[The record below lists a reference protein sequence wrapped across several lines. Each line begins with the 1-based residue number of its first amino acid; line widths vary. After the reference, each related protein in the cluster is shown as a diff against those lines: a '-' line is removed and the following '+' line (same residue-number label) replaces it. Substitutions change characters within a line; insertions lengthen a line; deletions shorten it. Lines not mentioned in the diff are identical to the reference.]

1 MLHRVST
8 KRTFSIVLF
17 GIFVAVA
24 GARCRGAEWQWSAVV
39 ESVVSQ
45 ETNEHPRAFLWVPPN
60 CERVRGAVVGQ
71 HNMLEEG
78 VFEHPLFRKTMS
90 DLCLAEVWVT
100 PPIDLVFRFDQGAG
114 EHFERMLTALARES
128 GYEELASAPVVPIGH
143 SAAASYPWNFAAWNP
158 NRTLAVI
165 SLKGDAP
172 LTNLTGSG
180 RPNPDWGMRNIDGI
194 PGLMVMGEYE
204 WWVDRLTPAA
214 EFRAKH
220 PATPLAMLADVGRG
234 HFDIS
239 DDLVSYLGMFI
250 RKAVERRL
258 PAKAARGA
266 APKLRPV
273 DPRAGWLVDIWRE
286 GVGRKTKAAPF
297 GRYAGDPKQAF
308 WAFDGELARATENY
322 RAGQIGKSPQLL
334 GYVQDGAVVPQAP
347 KTHAQVTLHL
357 PPLDESLGLR
367 LTGAFLDTVPPGNPE
382 KWAGL
387 PAGATVG
394 HAKGGGP
401 VRISRITGPVVQTGP
416 DTFAVRFNR
425 VGFDNARRSG
435 DVWLLAEHEGDDK
448 YKSAVQ
454 QANLRVPL
462 RNEKG
467 AEQRITF
474 PEIPNQKAGAAS
486 LKLSATSDAGVP
498 VYYYVREGPAEV
510 EGNVLRFTRI
520 PLRSRFPLK
529 VMVVAWQWGRTV
541 EPQLKSATP
550 VERTFFIGN

>member
-1 MLHRVST
+1 
-8 KRTFSIVLF
+8 
-17 GIFVAVA
+17 
-24 GARCRGAEWQWSAVV
+24 
-39 ESVVSQ
+39 
-45 ETNEHPRAFLWVPPN
+45 
-60 CERVRGAVVGQ
+60 
-71 HNMLEEG
+71 
-78 VFEHPLFRKTMS
+78 
-90 DLCLAEVWVT
+90 
-100 PPIDLVFRFDQGAG
+100 
-114 EHFERMLTALARES
+114 
-128 GYEELASAPVVPIGH
+128 
-143 SAAASYPWNFAAWNP
+143 
-158 NRTLAVI
+158 
-165 SLKGDAP
+165 
-172 LTNLTGSG
+172 
-180 RPNPDWGMRNIDGI
+180 
-194 PGLMVMGEYE
+194 
-204 WWVDRLTPAA
+204 
-214 EFRAKH
+214 
-220 PATPLAMLADVGRG
+220 
-234 HFDIS
+234 
-239 DDLVSYLGMFI
+239 
-250 RKAVERRL
+250 
-258 PAKAARGA
+258 
-266 APKLRPV
+266 
-273 DPRAGWLVDIWRE
+273 
-286 GVGRKTKAAPF
+286 
-297 GRYAGDPKQAF
+297 
-308 WAFDGELARATENY
+308 
-322 RAGQIGKSPQLL
+322 
-334 GYVQDGAVVPQAP
+334 
-347 KTHAQVTLHL
+347 
-357 PPLDESLGLR
+357 
-367 LTGAFLDTVPPGNPE
+367 
-382 KWAGL
+382 
-387 PAGATVG
+387 VG